1 MFTKFFRILAT
12 AFLSL
17 SIFLISSSTAL
28 AVPAFVDDIPLPG
41 YGDGIQFDGYPWYT
55 RAVYY
60 LYFAHVADE
69 AECCNDGTTL
79 YGPNRAITRGQFV
92 TFLGRLA
99 SECGKEIEQ
108 ESKWDLSEKD
118 CIAWAVKNH
127 ILYGKGNG
135 SAKNDT
141 LTRQE
146 MAVFLIR
153 FASYMQTEIK
163 DTNAENTYT
172 KFADLSFV
180 SNWAKESM
188 KKAYCLKLIAGEKTS
203 DNAYFLH
210 PQRTATRAEAA
221 QAVYHYVQA
230 AGISLPY
237 YIYDLLPPITTPDDT

>member
-1 MFTKFFRILAT
+1 MKHKYYHIFTSAI
-12 AFLSL
+12 LSL
-17 SIFLISSSTAL
+17 SFLILFSTSAF
-28 AVPAFVDDIPLPG
+28 AMPAFVEDIPLPNLNTG
-41 YGDGIQFDGYPWYT
+41 EFAEDAPWYSE
-55 RAVYY
+55 AVYY
-60 LYFAHVADE
+60 LWYAHVVDPTCSSLSE
-69 AECCNDGTTL
+69 ELGGLIFEPDQ
-79 YGPNRAITRGQFV
+79 PITRGQFV
-92 TFLGRLA
+92 SFLGRLA

-163 DTNAENTYT
+163 DTNAENAYT

-180 SNWAKESM
+180 SNWAKDSM
-188 KKAYCLKLIAGEKTS
+188 KEAYYLKLITGEKGTNNS
-203 DNAYFLH
+203 YFLH

-221 QAVYHYVQA
+221 QAVYNYVQA
-230 AGISLPY
+230 AGISLPFY
-237 YIYDLLPPITTPDDT
+237 ADDVVL